1 MTEPDLLRFINA
13 QLQVYNQVTEE
24 LAEGRKRTHW
34 MWFKSSLK
42 KGPTGLLTRNRNN
55 SLRTG

>member
-1 MTEPDLLRFINA
+1 VTEPDLLRFINA
-13 QLQVYNQVTEE
+13 QPQIYNQVTEE

-42 KGPTGLLTRNRNN
+42 KVWSNWLID
-55 SLRTG
+55 SE